1 MREQLLN
8 LIKLQ
13 ELDLQITQISQ
24 KMETEP
30 EALLTLKQELAKAQ
44 EELAEAQKE
53 LAEKEKI
60 KKDAEWELEE
70 CENRIKK
77 SKQKMLEVKT
87 NKEYQALL
95 TEIDE
100 LEKMS
105 SEWEEKIL
113 VALEE
118 IEKAKK
124 NVAEREKKV
133 KELEQRLSEA
143 KKRLESA
150 FTNLKKELV
159 ELRKKREEMV
169 QTVPEDLLRRY
180 DFIRERRNGRAV
192 VAVDAEVCEGCN
204 MHIPPQQYNELLRS
218 DKFMTCPTCQRIIY
232 WKGILENNGE
242 TEASEE

>member
-13 ELDLQITQISQ
+13 ELDLQITQISR
-24 KMETEP
+24 KMESEP
-30 EALLTLKQELAKAQ
+30 EALVALKQELAKAK
-44 EELAEAQKE
+44 EDLAEAQKE
-53 LAEKEKI
+53 FAEKEKI
-60 KKDAEWELEE
+60 KKDAEWKLEE

-77 SKQKMLEVKT
+77 SKQKMTEVKT

-100 LEKMS
+100 LGKMT

-113 VALEE
+113 AALEE
-118 IEKAKK
+118 METAKK
-124 NVAEREKKV
+124 NIVEREEKV
-133 KELEQRLSEA
+133 KELEQRLDKA

-232 WKGILENNGE
+232 WKGILENNGK

>member
-24 KMETEP
+24 KMKTEP

>member
-1 MREQLLN
+1 LREQLLN